1 MPDLPVT
8 VELSDEPFEPRIISS
23 DLVYKGHVW
32 DIRSET
38 FEYNGEEITREFV
51 DHTGA
56 VAILAMDDE
65 ERVLLIKQYRHPI
78 RQRDW
83 ELPAGLLDIAGEDA
97 LLGAQRELAE
107 EADLVATDW
116 ALLTDFQTSV
126 GGSNESLR
134 VYLARGLSDT
144 PEAFARTHEE
154 VDIEKR
160 WVSLDEVID
169 AVLATRLQNSI
180 LAISVLAADA
190 SRRRGWNTLGDAR
203 APWTR
208 HPSFEK

>member
-1 MPDLPVT
+1 MPDVPT
-8 VELSDEPFEPRIISS
+8 IVELSDDPFEPRILSS
-23 DLVYKGHVW
+23 DVVYKGAVW

-38 FEYNGEEITREFV
+38 FEYNGDEITREFV

-97 LLGAQRELAE
+97 LIGAQRELAE

-116 ALLTDFQTSV
+116 SLLTDFQTSV

-144 PEAFARTHEE
+144 AEAFERTHEE

-190 SRRRGWNTLGDAR
+190 SRRRGWSTLNDAR

-208 HPSFEK
+208 HPSYKG